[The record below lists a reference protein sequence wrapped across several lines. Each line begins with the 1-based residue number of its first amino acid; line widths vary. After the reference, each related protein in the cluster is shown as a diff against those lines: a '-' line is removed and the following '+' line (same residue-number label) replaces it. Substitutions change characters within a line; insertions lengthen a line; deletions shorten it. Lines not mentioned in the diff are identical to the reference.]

1 MPDDR
6 PRQAENQ
13 RLDRKMPKK
22 PKNRL
27 VKAYLN
33 EDFLLSSKARLVRVL
48 AEYLEPEARFES
60 LRISDTIVMYGSARI
75 PSRED
80 AEKHLTEV
88 REAGGDTTEA
98 EEWLGMSRYYEDARE
113 LANRL
118 TTWSKGLDDSRRRF
132 LVCTGGGPGIMEA
145 ANRGAS
151 EAKGLNMGLNISLPH
166 EQHENPYV
174 TRQLLFEFHY
184 FFMRK
189 FWFVYLAKAII
200 AFPGGMGTLDEFF
213 ELLTLAQTH
222 KLKKRIPIVLFGASF
237 WNEVLNFDALVRYRM
252 IDATDLDL
260 FLKTDS
266 VDEAFEH
273 VTSQL
278 EEHAMQRPGWSL

>member
-1 MPDDR
+1 
-6 PRQAENQ
+6 
-13 RLDRKMPKK
+13 MPKK

-27 VKAYLN
+27 VKAYLD
-33 EDFLLSSKARLVRVL
+33 EDFLLSSKARLVRIM
-48 AEYLEPEARFES
+48 AEYLEPESRFEN

-80 AEKHLTEV
+80 AENHLAEV

-98 EEWLGMSRYYEDARE
+98 EEWLAMSRYYEDARE

-151 EAKGLNMGLNISLPH
+151 EAKGLNMGLNISLPF

-200 AFPGGMGTLDEFF
+200 CFPGGMGTLDEFF

-237 WNEVLNFDALVRYRM
+237 WDQVLNFDVLVRHRM

-273 VTSQL
+273 VTRQL
-278 EEHAMQRPGWSL
+278 EAHAMQRPGWSL